1 LFPDE
6 FELKLLENL
15 GIKAHIARKIIIT
28 SFLEAKKLPE
38 MHFI

>member
-1 LFPDE
+1 MK
-6 FELKLLENL
+6 FELKLSENA
-15 GIKAHIARKIIIT
+15 GIEAHIARKIIIT